1 MKKLATTRRRAR
13 AGFTLLEVLL
23 VLAILGVIGAM
34 VVPQLLGQQKKAM
47 VQTTQASIK
56 NFEDAVELYAVGNDG
71 EYPQGTEETVIEL
84 LMSPVDPVTGQSIQP
99 ILDEIPMDAWK
110 NPLKYEYPP
119 SGNHSVVG
127 SKPAIWSIGP
137 DKQDG
142 SDDDVTNWQQNL

>member
-13 AGFTLLEVLL
+13 TGFTLLEVLL

-142 SDDDVTNWQQNL
+142 SDDDVTNWQRNL